1 MKRISVSMENLYLK
15 MRNSAT
21 DEISVNLLFSLRLLS
36 TFLMDTKS
44 FNFLRRVQQLFLVL

>member
-1 MKRISVSMENLYLK
+1 MGNLYLK
-15 MRNSAT
+15 MRNFST

-44 FNFLRRVQQLFLVL
+44 FNFLRHVQQLFLVL